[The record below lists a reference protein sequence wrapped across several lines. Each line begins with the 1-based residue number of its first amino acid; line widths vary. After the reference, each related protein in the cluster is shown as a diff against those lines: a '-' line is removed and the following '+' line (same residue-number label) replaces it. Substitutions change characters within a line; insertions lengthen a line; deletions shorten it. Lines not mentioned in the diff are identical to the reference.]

1 MKTFLT
7 LLLVIIVLPLLSA
20 CATPSQIMADAEVRR
35 LCEKDGGIKVYE
47 TVKLPAE
54 RFDEYG
60 RISIAKKENMKS
72 TDKFYFEFIANN
84 LQKKYPKMWQFHY
97 QIYRVSDEK
106 LLGETILYSR
116 VGGDMPGPW
125 HSSSFQCPNKA
136 GLYDLTKRIFIQE

>member
-72 TDKFYFEFIANN
+72 TDKFYFQN
-84 LQKKYPKMWQFHY
+84 L
-97 QIYRVSDEK
+97 V
-106 LLGETILYSR
+106 LGPYIPFSLPPSPFLISLPPPST
-116 VGGDMPGPW
+116 
-125 HSSSFQCPNKA
+125 HSSATDTQF
-136 GLYDLTKRIFIQE
+136 